1 MRLRSSLF
9 WGLALIL
16 LAGLLLF
23 RELGLFTGDV
33 FGLFWPV
40 LLILFG
46 IWLMAGFFLR
56 GKPGK
61 MEQAFSVLLEGASS
75 ARIKLDHGAGRLD
88 IRSGAEAG
96 ALLNGTSDQPVDVHS
111 RLEGSR
117 LEVKLKMDPQFW
129 MWIPGDSL
137 DWELRLQK
145 GLPLVLDIDNGAST
159 SYLDLSDLQ
168 VSELDL
174 DTGASTTEIV
184 LPANAGMTRADID
197 TGASTLKLTV
207 PAGVAA
213 SIQIK
218 SGLSTI
224 NVDEARFP
232 RLAGGLY
239 RSPDYESAT
248 NRAEIVIDSG
258 VGTITIH

>member
-16 LAGLLLF
+16 LAGLLLLK
-23 RELGLFTGDV
+23 ELGLFTGSV

-40 LLILFG
+40 VLILLGF
-46 IWLMAGFFLR
+46 WLLAGFFLR
-56 GKPGK
+56 GRPGALD
-61 MEQAFSVLLEGASS
+61 QSFSVPVDGASS
-75 ARIKLDHGAGRLD
+75 ARLKLDHGAGKLD
-88 IRSGAEAG
+88 IRAGAEAG
-96 ALLNGTSDQPVDVHS
+96 SLVSGTSDQPVAVDS
-111 RLEGSR
+111 RLNGSR

-129 MWIPGDSL
+129 LWLPGDSL

-145 GLPLVLDIDNGAST
+145 DIPLVLDIDNGAST
-159 SYLDLSDLQ
+159 SFLDLSELK

-174 DTGASTTEIV
+174 DTGASTTEIT
-184 LPANAGMTRADID
+184 LPADAGMTRADID
-197 TGASTLKLTV
+197 TGASTLRINV

-213 SIQIK
+213 SITIK

-224 NVDEARFP
+224 NVDETRFP
-232 RLAGGLY
+232 KLAGGLY
-239 RSPDYESAT
+239 RSADYDQAT

>member
-1 MRLRSSLF
+1 
-9 WGLALIL
+9 
-16 LAGLLLF
+16 
-23 RELGLFTGDV
+23 
-33 FGLFWPV
+33 
-40 LLILFG
+40 
-46 IWLMAGFFLR
+46 
-56 GKPGK
+56 
-61 MEQAFSVLLEGASS
+61 
-75 ARIKLDHGAGRLD
+75 
-88 IRSGAEAG
+88 
-96 ALLNGTSDQPVDVHS
+96 
-111 RLEGSR
+111 
-117 LEVKLKMDPQFW
+117 MDPQFW

-145 GLPLVLDIDNGAST
+145 NIPIALDIDNGAST
-159 SYLDLSDLQ
+159 SYLDLSDLL

-174 DTGASTTEIV
+174 DTGASTTEIT

-197 TGASTLKLTV
+197 TGASTLKITV

-224 NVDEARFP
+224 DVDETRFP

-239 RSPDYESAT
+239 RSADYESAT